1 MMGSSRSWNGLAAA
15 VLLLAMS
22 AVVAGVAAKLSAPT
36 ISIAGIHSPTLSAD
50 GAQLICS
57 VRVENPND
65 EALPLTDGNVYLKL
79 AGTPAAKGRLLRQ
92 MTIPARATRDVDL
105 LVDLDMAATVSWLP
119 MFMGSEAFTL
129 PFEVD
134 GYVDVSHADLGRIT
148 FHETGDVSMT
158 ESGLEVSQPG
168 H

>member
-1 MMGSSRSWNGLAAA
+1 MSSSRSWNGLAAA

-22 AVVAGVAAKLSAPT
+22 AGAAAKLSAPA

-65 EALPLTDGNVYLKL
+65 EALPLTDGNVSLKL